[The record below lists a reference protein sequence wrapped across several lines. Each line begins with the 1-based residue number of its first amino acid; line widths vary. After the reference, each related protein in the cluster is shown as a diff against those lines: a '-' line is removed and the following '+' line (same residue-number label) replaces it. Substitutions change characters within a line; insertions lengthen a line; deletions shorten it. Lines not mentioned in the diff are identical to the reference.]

1 MLFRSECRDTGYVNG
16 QMCQC
21 LKQLRRAEAYQQLSS
36 DLPLEKCRFDNFLL
50 EYYQPGSRAYTQMEG
65 VLRACRKFAQRV
77 RADSPSMLFK
87 GGTGLGKTH
96 LSLAIANAAIE
107 KGFGVVYGSAQ
118 SFAVALERE
127 RFDREGAGTF
137 QQLTGCDLLIL
148 DDLGAE
154 FPSQYVNAMLYDAV
168 NARMLGDR
176 PTVISTNLSM
186 KELEDRYGER
196 FASRV
201 AGYYGK
207 LEFCGADVRVQQRRR
222 RMERQ

>member
-1 MLFRSECRDTGYVNG
+1 
-16 QMCQC
+16 
-21 LKQLRRAEAYQQLSS
+21 
-36 DLPLEKCRFDNFLL
+36 
-50 EYYQPGSRAYTQMEG
+50 
-65 VLRACRKFAQRV
+65 
-77 RADSPSMLFK
+77 
-87 GGTGLGKTH
+87 
-96 LSLAIANAAIE
+96 
-107 KGFGVVYGSAQ
+107 
-118 SFAVALERE
+118 
-127 RFDREGAGTF
+127 
-137 QQLTGCDLLIL
+137 
-148 DDLGAE
+148 
-154 FPSQYVNAMLYDAV
+154 MLYDAV